1 MRIIY
6 KEPGKEPR
14 TMIVPNTLKMLQDL
28 VGGYIETLKIA
39 DNVVMIFN
47 EEGKLLDLAPNFFVG
62 AIADVILGP
71 VIIAGEDGDEFTSLS
86 EDNIAFIS
94 GILRGGFDI

>member
-14 TMIVPNTLKMLQDL
+14 TMIIPNTLKMLQDL
-28 VGGYIETLKIA
+28 VGGCIETLKIA

>member
-1 MRIIY
+1 MRVLY
-6 KEPGKEPR
+6 KEPGQDPR
-14 TMIVPNTLKMLQDL
+14 SMVIPNELKVLQDL

-71 VIIAGEDGDEFTSLS
+71 VIIAGEDGDEFTSLT
-86 EDNIAFIS
+86 EDDAAFIG
-94 GILRGGFDI
+94 GILREGFDI

>member
-1 MRIIY
+1 MRVIF

-14 TMIVPNTLKMLQDL
+14 TMVVPNELKVLQDL
-28 VGGYIETLKIA
+28 VRGYIETLKIA

-71 VIIAGEDGDEFTSLS
+71 VVIAGEDGDEFTSLS

-94 GILRGGFDI
+94 GILRK

>member
-1 MRIIY
+1 MRVIY

-14 TMIVPNTLKMLQDL
+14 TMVIPNELKVLQDL

-47 EEGKLLDLAPNFFVG
+47 EEGKLLDLAPIFFVG

-94 GILRGGFDI
+94 GILRRGFDI

>member
-14 TMIVPNTLKMLQDL
+14 TMIVPNTLKMFQDL

-47 EEGKLLDLAPNFFVG
+47 EEGKLLDLAPNFFFG
-62 AIADVILGP
+62 AIGDVILGP
-71 VIIAGEDGDEFTSLS
+71 VVF
-86 EDNIAFIS
+86 F
-94 GILRGGFDI
+94 

>member
-1 MRIIY
+1 MRVIY
-6 KEPGKEPR
+6 KEPGNEPR
-14 TMIVPNTLKMLQDL
+14 TMVIPNELKVLQDL
-28 VGGYIETLKIA
+28 VGGHIETLKIA

-71 VIIAGEDGDEFTSLS
+71 VIITGEDGDEFTSLS

>member
-1 MRIIY
+1 MRVIF

-14 TMIVPNTLKMLQDL
+14 TMIVPNELKVLQDL

-86 EDNIAFIS
+86 EDNITFIS

>member
-1 MRIIY
+1 MRVIY

-14 TMIVPNTLKMLQDL
+14 TMVVPNELKVLQDL

-94 GILRGGFDI
+94 GILRRGFDM

>member
-1 MRIIY
+1 MRVIF

-14 TMIVPNTLKMLQDL
+14 TMVIPNELKVLQDL

-47 EEGKLLDLAPNFFVG
+47 E
-62 AIADVILGP
+62 
-71 VIIAGEDGDEFTSLS
+71 
-86 EDNIAFIS
+86 
-94 GILRGGFDI
+94 

>member
-47 EEGKLLDLAPNFFVG
+47 EEGKLLELEPNFFVG
-62 AIADVILGP
+62 AIGDVILGP
-71 VIIAGEDGDEFTSLS
+71 VVICEEDGEAFASLS
-86 EDNIAFIS
+86 DHNVELIG
-94 GILRGGFDI
+94 GILRGGFEV